1 LLSPAATLALFD
13 VGGGELFVLAL
24 IALLL
29 YGGELPKVARK
40 VGRVVGDLK
49 RQADNITRE
58 WRELDYEDSRTI
70 GAKKPP
76 TRIPPPRQEPVTPST
91 PASLTND
98 SPAKPESH
106 EDASQKSPDA
116 PEAPPKPM
124 GDSAP

>member
-1 LLSPAATLALFD
+1 MLSSAATLALFD

-70 GAKKPP
+70 STKKPP
-76 TRIPPPRQEPVTPST
+76 TRIPPPRQEPVTPASPGNLARESSAT
-91 PASLTND
+91 PESPGDAPPKSAD
-98 SPAKPESH
+98 AKEDPAKPA
-106 EDASQKSPDA
+106 DDV
-116 PEAPPKPM
+116 
-124 GDSAP
+124 GT